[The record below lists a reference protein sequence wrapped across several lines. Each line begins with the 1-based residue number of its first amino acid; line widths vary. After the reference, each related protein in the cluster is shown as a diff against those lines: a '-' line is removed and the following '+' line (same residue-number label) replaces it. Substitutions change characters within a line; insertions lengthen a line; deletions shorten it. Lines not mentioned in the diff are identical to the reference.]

1 LVLFEVSQQ
10 IWLHFNLP
18 LRLVQPVLQ
27 CKIATKIF
35 WLHLLRQVLILLGHV
50 AQLVALRHL
59 ASDIIVDT
67 KTWLQSKDIA
77 LIWLHL
83 HGVVKLRV
91 IVLLLLKLSWPSSW
105 NASVVLLQTLI
116 QHCSKIVHALASL
129 LQVLL

>member
-1 LVLFEVSQQ
+1 M
-10 IWLHFNLP
+10 
-18 LRLVQPVLQ
+18 LQ
-27 CKIATKIF
+27 RKIPNKIF
-35 WLHLLRQVLILLGHV
+35 WLHLLRQVLVLLGHV

-59 ASDIIVDT
+59 ASDIIVDA
-67 KTWLQSKDIA
+67 KARLQSKNIA

-91 IVLLLLKLSWPSSW
+91 IVLLLLKLSWSSTW

-116 QHCSKIVHALASL
+116 QHGSKIVHALAAL